1 VICPPFTRLQLFIP
15 VAQVNVESKADPP
28 LSKPEPE
35 DAEMVI
41 VAAETRLKVIG
52 FPNASDT
59 ETASGL
65 LPAPAGNSPDLVAP
79 ATVAVPK

>member
-35 DAEMVI
+35 DAEMVM
-41 VAAETRLKVIG
+41 VADVTRL
-52 FPNASDT
+52 
-59 ETASGL
+59 
-65 LPAPAGNSPDLVAP
+65 
-79 ATVAVPK
+79 